1 MSAELNCPIAPLSE
15 SAIAL
20 TLDESSKDLM
30 NQDLDA
36 LVGWALNGAS

>member
-1 MSAELNCPIAPLSE
+1 LKCSISPLAE

-36 LVGWALNGAS
+36 LVGWALNGGS